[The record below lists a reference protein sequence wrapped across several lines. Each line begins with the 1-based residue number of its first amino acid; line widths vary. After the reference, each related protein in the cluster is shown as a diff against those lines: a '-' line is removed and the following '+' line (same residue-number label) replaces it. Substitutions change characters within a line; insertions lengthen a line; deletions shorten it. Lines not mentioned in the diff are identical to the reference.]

1 MSDVDEAFAPRRGR
15 DAQRRSRRAA
25 LLQKERS
32 LAAYDDDFE
41 PPMSPNSPPALIVDY
56 GNVEHH
62 TTWNNIHFMSDN
74 LTSNHEVINDSGHSA
89 AGGHHGNSST
99 GYSYNNGKYNSA
111 PTTEDSPRNSFK
123 PINAQ
128 ITDTGNERLS
138 SGSSSSG
145 GGGRGGS
152 SNANANANASIATI
166 GSYLINSF
174 KPINGNVAN
183 SGNSNGTTIKV
194 PKLKPINGNEAGN
207 GIGNSSASSTFT
219 AYPKPKEFHAFEPL
233 NARGLLASAIRLSR
247 KDH

>member
-15 DAQRRSRRAA
+15 HAQRRSRRAA

-41 PPMSPNSPPALIVDY
+41 PPMSPNTPPALLVDY

-62 TTWNNIHFMSDN
+62 TTWNYIQILSDD
-74 LTSNHEVINDSGHSA
+74 LTSNHEVTNHSAHSA
-89 AGGHHGNSST
+89 ADGHHGNGST
-99 GYSYNNGKYNSA
+99 GYGYNNGKYNSA
-111 PTTEDSPRNSFK
+111 PTTEDGPRNSFK

-128 ITDTGNERLS
+128 ISGTGNGSLS
-138 SGSSSSG
+138 SGSGSSSGSG
-145 GGGRGGS
+145 GGGSSS
-152 SNANANANASIATI
+152 SNANANASIEAI
-166 GSYLINSF
+166 SSYPTNSF

-183 SGNSNGTTIKV
+183 SGNINGTTINV
-194 PKLKPINGNEAGN
+194 TKLKPISGNMAGN
-207 GIGNSSASSTFT
+207 GSGNGSASYTFA

>member
-15 DAQRRSRRAA
+15 DAQRRSRRAV

-32 LAAYDDDFE
+32 LAAYDDGFE
-41 PPMSPNSPPALIVDY
+41 PPMSPNTPPALLVDY

-62 TTWNNIHFMSDN
+62 TTWNYIHFMSNN
-74 LTSNHEVINDSGHSA
+74 LTSNHEVTNDSGHSA
-89 AGGHHGNSST
+89 ADGHHGNSST
-99 GYSYNNGKYNSA
+99 GYSYNNGEYNSA
-111 PTTEDSPRNSFK
+111 PTTEDGPRNSFK

-128 ITDTGNERLS
+128 VAGTGNASLS

-145 GGGRGGS
+145 GGGGGGS
-152 SNANANANASIATI
+152 SNANANASINPI
-166 GSYLINSF
+166 SSYPTNSF
-174 KPINGNVAN
+174 KPINGNVAD
-183 SGNSNGTTIKV
+183 SGNSNGTTINV
-194 PKLKPINGNEAGN
+194 PKLKSIKGNVAGN
-207 GIGNSSASSTFT
+207 GSGNGSASYTFT